1 MKRSFSGYKR
11 GFTLVELLV
20 VIAIIGV
27 LAGLLL
33 PAIQQAREAAR
44 RMSCSSNVRQLG
56 LAAMNF
62 ADTYKKLPSSI
73 RPAGPTTNPRIA
85 GLTYIL
91 PYIEQGNLYTAWQI
105 DKNWG
110 DNTPRSQ
117 KSIPAG
123 STGYANPS
131 PVTALNQLDPTNAQ
145 LSGTKI
151 SVYLCP
157 SSTSPDRKD
166 YDPQGTGPGANLAP
180 SGSSGGNT
188 SLAFV
193 APTDYSPTL
202 GVSGWLRPSTP
213 ASGVNYP
220 VDASGLGILSNSDP
234 TQQPR
239 LSDVKDGLSNTILY
253 AESAGRPDVYRRNRR
268 FGSQPGNRIN
278 AGGWSRPA
286 SDFWVDG
293 AFVDQTT
300 QVASFGLPAAS
311 LGTLGAINVTNGQDY
326 GASSSD
332 GIGGTG
338 TVPLTTA
345 GSGSTVNTLTTP
357 NAAGTAGT
365 GGTLGSSEAYSFHTG
380 GANFAFGDGSVRFLS
395 DSIDIREFARL
406 VTRESA
412 EIIVNAP
419 E

>member
-1 MKRSFSGYKR
+1 MKRSFQGYKR

-73 RPAGPTTNPRIA
+73 RPAGPTSNPRIA
-85 GLTYIL
+85 GLTFIL
-91 PYIEQGNLYTAWQI
+91 PYIEQGNLYTAWQL

-110 DNTPRSQ
+110 DNTTRAQ

-123 STGYANPS
+123 SPGYANPATVS
-131 PVTALNQLDPTNAQ
+131 ILNQQDPTNAQ

-180 SGSSGGNT
+180 TGSSGGNIN
-188 SLAFV
+188 LAFV
-193 APTDYSPTL
+193 AATDYSPTL
-202 GVSGWLRPSTP
+202 GVSGWLRPSTT
-213 ASGVNYP
+213 STGVNYP
-220 VDASGLGILSNSDP
+220 VDASGLGILSSADP

-239 LSDVKDGLSNTILY
+239 LADVKDGLSNTILY
-253 AESAGRPDVYRRNRR
+253 AESAGRPDVYRRNRK
-268 FGSQPGNRIN
+268 FGTQPGNRIN

-300 QVASFGLPAAS
+300 QVASFGLPALN
-311 LGTLGAINVTNGQDY
+311 LGPIGAINVTNGQDY
-326 GASSSD
+326 GASSPD
-332 GIGGTG
+332 GIGGNG
-338 TVPLTTA
+338 SVPNVTA
-345 GSGSTVNTLTTP
+345 AGANTVNTLASP
-357 NAAGTAGT
+357 NATGTAGT

-406 VTRESA
+406 VTRDSA
-412 EIIVNAP
+412 EIIVNSP